1 MPSSSGVQEEAA
13 ANYGLPTFSQAQVLP
28 FAGAPMQPQPAQQVP
43 QPRRGISGAMIAV
56 IAMLALIL
64 IGGSIFAY
72 YVAVIQPAQLHA
84 QATADAQTFLTAQ
97 ARGTAQA
104 QTRATTQAQATA
116 TATTPEV
123 LYAQATSG
131 TPVINDPLSD
141 KNNSSWSEGGKQGN
155 GCTFTGGSYHISA
168 TQPGLI
174 SCLAG
179 QNSVSD
185 FAFQVQMSIIKGDGG
200 GIDFRI
206 SNVTSSTI
214 DAYFLNVSSTGGYAL
229 LVSQNGPKLLMR
241 GTSLAL
247 KQGLNQSNL
256 LTVIARGDSM
266 YLYMNKQFVT
276 SIKDTTYA
284 SGGIGLFVSDL
295 QQPSEVAFS
304 NAELWTL

>member
-1 MPSSSGVQEEAA
+1 
-13 ANYGLPTFSQAQVLP
+13 
-28 FAGAPMQPQPAQQVP
+28 
-43 QPRRGISGAMIAV
+43 MIAV
-56 IAMLALIL
+56 IVMLALLL

-72 YVAVIQPAQLHA
+72 YVAIIQPAQLHA

-104 QTRATTQAQATA
+104 QTRATAQAQATA

-131 TPVINDPLSD
+131 TPVINDALSD
-141 KNNSSWSEGGKQGN
+141 KNNSSWNEAGKQGD
-155 GCTFTGGSYHISA
+155 GCTFTGGSYHIGA

-185 FAFQVQMSIIKGDGG
+185 FAFQVQMSIVKGDGG

-206 SNVTSSTI
+206 SNVTSSNI

-229 LVSQNGPKLLMR
+229 LVSQNGSSKLLMR
-241 GTSLAL
+241 STSSAL
-247 KQGLNQSNL
+247 KQGLNQPNL

-276 SIKDTTYA
+276 SIKDTTYG
-284 SGGIGLFVSDL
+284 SGRIGLFVSDL
-295 QQPSEVAFS
+295 QQPSEVALS
-304 NAELWTL
+304 NAELWAL